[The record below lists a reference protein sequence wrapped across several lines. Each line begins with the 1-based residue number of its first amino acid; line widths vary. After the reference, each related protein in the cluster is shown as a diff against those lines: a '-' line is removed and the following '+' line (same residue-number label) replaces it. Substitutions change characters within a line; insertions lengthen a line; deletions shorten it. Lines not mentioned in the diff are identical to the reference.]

1 MEGTRSSMKEKRSRS
16 VTKRIVAMI
25 ITAALTLTLIP
36 FMGDPIGAYAD
47 DVFDKTQ
54 DNTGL
59 GTGSIANPASGAGG
73 WSYVYYGTYNSNS
86 VKYRVLDKA
95 ATEFGSNTMLLDCDS
110 TLINMAHDS
119 QSPYEYGA
127 NGWANSEINAWL
139 NGNQFYNNA
148 SVFTAQEKAAI
159 AASPK
164 SDFSND
170 GQGRDYLDSQNL
182 TEEHV
187 FLLDAKEATRE
198 SYGYASNAGD
208 NATRVK
214 SGTSSWWWLRSP
226 DSVYDSPA
234 GFVNTAGSIGDHGV
248 HNNNGVSPAFN
259 VNLSSVI
266 FSSVVDGTAGA
277 AGAKYKLTLKDT
289 SKSVGIT
296 SGSNITRSGSTIT
309 IPYTVAGDNV
319 NRISVLVTDKA
330 YTEADATIKSYGK
343 LVVSGAIGTS
353 GTGTYELPASYDA
366 STDKV
371 YIIAEQV
378 GASTVTDYAGTPVLI
393 TVPDDDGASP
403 GPGPAPIVK
412 TPEKKSEIGSHTHS
426 YSWVVTKSP
435 TSTSDGEEAYM
446 CSCGEIERISILPA
460 ISAFEEET
468 INKIKN
474 APANAVIEV
483 ETSLFNSFGIGVR
496 DALAARPDV
505 TLKVSFLEGGFRGQ
519 RLKLTIPAGKD
530 RDKHWDENGWLGLCR
545 AGTIFGYDQ

>member
-1 MEGTRSSMKEKRSRS
+1 MKEKKSRS
-16 VTKRIVAMI
+16 VTKRIIAMI
-25 ITAALTLTLIP
+25 GSAILTLTLIP

-73 WSYVYYGTYNSNS
+73 WSLVYFGKYNGNP
-86 VKYRVLDKA
+86 VLYRVLDKA
-95 ATEFGSNTMLLDCDS
+95 ATEYNTNKTMLLDCNS
-110 TLINMAHDS
+110 TIINIQHFQALPNEGYS
-119 QSPYEYGA
+119 
-127 NGWANSEINAWL
+127 WANSDIYIWL
-139 NGNQFYNNA
+139 NGNYFYNNTN
-148 SVFTAQEKAAI
+148 VFSTIEKNAI
-159 AASPK
+159 AASSK
-164 SDFSND
+164 AGESAGDGDGVSNLHF
-170 GQGRDYLDSQNL
+170 QPL
-182 TEEHV
+182 TGEHV
-187 FLLDAKEATRE
+187 FLLDAKEVTNT
-198 SYGYASNAGD
+198 SYGFASDA
-208 NATRVK
+208 
-214 SGTSSWWWLRSP
+214 GTSSTREKNVTGSRWWLRSP
-226 DSVYDSPA
+226 DDWDTLRVGFVDDDGNVHYDSID
-234 GFVNTAGSIGDHGV
+234 VDD
-248 HNNNGVSPAFN
+248 GVSPALN
-259 VNLSSVI
+259 INLSSVI
-266 FSSVVDGTAGA
+266 FSSVVSGTAGA
-277 AGAKYKLTLKDT
+277 AEAKYKLTLKDT
-289 SKSVGIT
+289 SKLVGIT

-309 IPYTVAGDNV
+309 IPYTVAGDNI

-393 TVPDDDGASP
+393 TVPDDGGAAP
-403 GPGPAPIVK
+403 GPGPAPVVK
-412 TPEKKSEIGSHTHS
+412 NPEKKTDNSSHTHS
-426 YSWVVTKSP
+426 FSWVVTKSP

-446 CSCGEIERISILPA
+446 CSCGEIASTSILPA

-505 TLKVSFLEGGFRGQ
+505 TLKVSFLEGGYRGQ